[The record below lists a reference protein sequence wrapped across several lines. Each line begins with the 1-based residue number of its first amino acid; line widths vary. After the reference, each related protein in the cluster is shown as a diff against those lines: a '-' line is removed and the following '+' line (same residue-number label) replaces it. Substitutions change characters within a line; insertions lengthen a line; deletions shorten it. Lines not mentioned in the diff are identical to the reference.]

1 MQNFIESCN
10 IKMTYKVAAYLRLSK
25 EEFSNEKE
33 SNSITNQKLIVD
45 NYLKEHNE
53 YKLVD
58 YYIDD
63 GYSGTNFNRPEFQRM
78 LEDIKNKKIEVI
90 IIKDLSRLGRNYIET
105 GNFIEVIFPGMGVS
119 VISVDENCEIDSSD
133 YYGDDYLP
141 LKNLFN
147 DTYAKDI
154 SKKVRSALIVKK
166 YNGEFVG
173 KLAPYGYIK
182 DPKDKHKFLI
192 DKNVSHTIK
201 KIFNMILNGKSR
213 REVANFL
220 NDNDILTPSEYLKI
234 NTEKDTTIMK
244 KWNPE
249 MVNSILRNEN
259 YTGTLFQ
266 GKKRKLNYRVNKK
279 INIDKENW
287 IVTENHH
294 EAIINKEKFDK
305 VQDIL
310 DRQTK
315 VNKDGSIDLLSGFLK
330 CKCCGSNMVKR
341 SSKGKVYY
349 YCSNYYRKKSCEN
362 NKSVSRSILDELIKK
377 ELNITDITRLNMDDN
392 IKYISVF
399 SNNKIEIVRR

>member
-1 MQNFIESCN
+1 MEKDK
-10 IKMTYKVAAYLRLSK
+10 IKAAAYLRLSK

-33 SNSITNQKLIVD
+33 SNSITNQKLIID
-45 NYLKEHNE
+45 NYLEKNKE

-78 LEDIKNKKIEVI
+78 LEDIKNKKIDVI

-105 GNFIEVIFPGMGVS
+105 GNYIDVIFPAMRVS
-119 VISVDENCEIDSSD
+119 VILVDENYEMDSSD

-147 DTYAKDI
+147 DMYAKDI
-154 SKKVRSALIVKK
+154 SKKVRSSLIVKK

-192 DKNVSHTIK
+192 DKNVSHIIK
-201 KIFNMILNGKSR
+201 KIFDMILDGKSR
-213 REVANFL
+213 KEVADFL
-220 NDNDILTPSEYLKI
+220 NQNDILTPSEYLNI
-234 NTEKDTTIMK
+234 NTNKDVTVMK
-244 KWNPE
+244 KWNSE

-266 GKKRKLNYRVNKK
+266 GKKRKLNYRVDKK
-279 INIDKENW
+279 INIDKKNW

-305 VQDIL
+305 VQEIL
-310 DRQTK
+310 DRKSK
-315 VNKDGSIDLLSGFLK
+315 VNKDGSIDILSGILK
-330 CKCCGSNMVKR
+330 CKCCGSNMIKR
-341 SSKGKVYY
+341 TSKGKVYY
-349 YCSNYYRKKSCEN
+349 YCSNYYRTKNCEN
-362 NKSVSRSILDELIKK
+362 NKSISKSILEEYIKK
-377 ELNITDITRLNMDDN
+377 ELNITEITRLNIDNN
-392 IKYISVF
+392 IKYIYVIS
-399 SNNKIEIVRR
+399 SDKIEIEHK